1 MEDLVVT
8 CAHTGA
14 TLATISR
21 WMADNG
27 SEFVRAQVLPAVRPF
42 DLEPGP
48 VEIFPVDPL
57 SPAVATYRAQV
68 WIESVL
74 EGSE

>member
-1 MEDLVVT
+1 MDDLIVT

-14 TLATISR
+14 TLATIGR

-27 SEFVRAQVLPAVRPF
+27 SEFVRAQVLPAVHPLS
-42 DLEPGP
+42 LEPGP

-68 WIESVL
+68 WIESIL
-74 EGSE
+74 DAAE